1 MCCSHYISRACV
13 DYPLSN
19 TRNWDFPCSFKCS
32 VFTLSWNLTISLH
45 HQKSCLHSFFHF
57 QNLEWNSFL
66 SILPWACWMI
76 GSRALLKSIL
86 LLLLFCNQASKK
98 LTFFFF
104 LLGCFQGVETTR
116 HFLLEWLSYAHRYIP
131 VGLLE
136 VIPQQL
142 NWRPP
147 NYFGRND
154 LETLMA
160 SDSAAD
166 WVWTSWMHPNFNV

>member
-1 MCCSHYISRACV
+1 
-13 DYPLSN
+13 
-19 TRNWDFPCSFKCS
+19 
-32 VFTLSWNLTISLH
+32 
-45 HQKSCLHSFFHF
+45 
-57 QNLEWNSFL
+57 
-66 SILPWACWMI
+66 MI

-86 LLLLFCNQASKK
+86 LLLLFCNQTSKK
-98 LTFFFF
+98 LTVFFF

-166 WVWTSWMHPNFNV
+166 WVRLTELVLGPPPSNFTFSPKHKSNAYDKAENG